1 MKKINSIRA
10 FTQANINKRLYLRS
24 FFREVEAQYQHL
36 CDHDVCSIPLSF
48 GEGAGVGNLGNYTKL
63 IEEIAQQIQSGTLKP
78 SDLDSRLVEQIYN
91 DVSEPVKKE
100 LGKQWINYD
109 YKEPGSLIQKFKK
122 NLWQFSCAKTLAE
135 LEMINSLLIDKN
147 GRIKPEHQFMQDVR
161 KMNVQYNKN
170 YLQAEYQ
177 TAKRGAQMAHLWTKF
192 QEQKH
197 LFPNLVYRTVGDGR
211 VRPEHATLSGIVKPI
226 DDPFWRTYYPPNG
239 WRCRCTVMNTAE
251 KVTEGEFED
260 KTVKPEFYGNTAL
273 DEEILTSKGSFF
285 KLLNKDF
292 KAKINAELL
301 KYNMPMDIAYHGKH
315 KKKVLVSPYA
325 DEKDLISNVETAMV
339 VVDNLGMDVKIRAH
353 INSTIVEGHK
363 NPEYEINGKIADRA
377 EPTSKNIKRGI
388 SNTFDDKLGKG
399 KQLRDFEKV
408 GLVIDISHYELTNEN
423 MEAMISQ
430 SWQRFKHYNQYNLK
444 EVIFVHK
451 NNAVILE
458 EALLKKGFEHYKLA
472 FLQIKKS
479 KK

>member
-63 IEEIAQQIQSGTLKP
+63 IEEIAQQIQSGELKP

-109 YKEPGSLIQKFKK
+109 YKEPGNLIQKFKK
-122 NLWQFSCAKTLAE
+122 NLWQFSCAKTLVE

-260 KTVKPEFYGNTAL
+260 KTVKPEFHGNTAL
-273 DEEILTSKGSFF
+273 DEEILTSKVSFF

-315 KKKVLVSPYA
+315 KKKVFVSPYA
-325 DEKDLISNVETAMV
+325 DTSDLIPNVETARV
-339 VVDNLGMDVKIRAH
+339 IVDHLGIDVKIRAH
-353 INSTIVEGHK
+353 INLQNHK
-363 NPEYEINGKIADRA
+363 NPEYEINGKLADRK
-377 EPTSKNIKRGI
+377 ETSSYTSIKSNLETARKQGNQSIVYDITKFKDWKASEITKN
-388 SNTFDDKLGKG
+388 LKG
-399 KQLRDFEKV
+399 KIMNYKQADWLHEIYFVNGNKA
-408 GLVIDISHYELTNEN
+408 ISFTKDE
-423 MEAMISQ
+423 
-430 SWQRFKHYNQYNLK
+430 
-444 EVIFVHK
+444 
-451 NNAVILE
+451 
-458 EALLKKGFEHYKLA
+458 LLKDYVSVLKKLES
-472 FLQIKKS
+472 IKS
-479 KK
+479 LNP

>member
-1 MKKINSIRA
+1 M
-10 FTQANINKRLYLRS
+10 NINKRLYLRS

-36 CDHDVCSIPLSF
+36 CNHSHCNEPIAYGLSPT
-48 GEGAGVGNLGNYTKL
+48 AIDLGNYTKL
-63 IEEIAQQIQSGTLKP
+63 IEEVAKKIQSGELHP
-78 SDLDSRLVEQIYN
+78 SDLDSRLAEQIYN

-100 LGKQWINYD
+100 FGNKWVDYD

-122 NLWQFSCAKTLAE
+122 NLWQFSCAKTLVE
-135 LEMINSLLIDKN
+135 LEAINGLLIDKY
-147 GRIKPEHQFMQDVR
+147 GRIKPEHQFMQDVW

-177 TAKRGAQMAHLWTKF
+177 TAKRGAQMAHLWAKF

-197 LFPNLVYRTVGDGR
+197 LFPNLVYRTVGDSR
-211 VRPEHATLSGIVKPI
+211 VRPDHAMLNGIVKPI

-260 KTVKPEFYGNTAL
+260 KSVKPEFHGNTAL

-315 KKKVLVSPYA
+315 KKKVFVSPYA
-325 DEKDLISNVETAMV
+325 DTSDLIPNVETAMV
-339 VVDNLGMDVKIRAH
+339 IVDNLGMDVKIRAH
-353 INSTIVEGHK
+353 INLQNHK
-363 NPEYEINGKIADRA
+363 NPEYEINGKLADRA

-388 SNTFDDKLGKG
+388 SNVFDDKLGKNG
-399 KQLRDFEKV
+399 QLRGFENV
-408 GLVIDISHYELTNEN
+408 ALIIDISHYELTNEN
-423 MEAMISQ
+423 IDNVASQ
-430 SWQRFKHYNQYNLK
+430 SWSKFKNYKERLK
-444 EVIFVHK
+444 TLYLIHK
-451 NNAVILE
+451 NNVIELDNSLMDSSFE
-458 EALLKKGFEHYKLA
+458 RYRKEILKIRKG
-472 FLQIKKS
+472 KK
-479 KK
+479 